1 MTLAGGRARGIRHV
15 APRRTVTGRL
25 RAHDRTRYTAA
36 MRAFASAA
44 ALLASIVL
52 HPQASAETD
61 RLQQAI
67 TYVFTGSIDPQDTVE
82 IADRKLCVVVVSE
95 PDRNRLARYYLSR
108 FKPER
113 FRFEKRYVGRTPTYQ
128 LYVEGDDDVV
138 EFLNA
143 ERAVLHGHRTARF
156 PLPGDIDQTQRAL
169 QLIAE
174 ECKPEK
180 PKPLF

>member
-1 MTLAGGRARGIRHV
+1 VAGDEGGIHRV
-15 APRRTVTGRL
+15 AARRTSNGWL
-25 RAHDRTRYTAA
+25 RVHDRTRYTAA

-44 ALLASIVL
+44 TLLASIAL
-52 HPQASAETD
+52 HPHAFAESD

-67 TYVFTGSIDPQDTVE
+67 TYVFTGSIDPQDTVA

-95 PDRNRLARYYLSR
+95 PERNRSARYYLSR
-108 FKPER
+108 FKPDS

-128 LYVEGDDDVV
+128 LYVEGDENVV
-138 EFLNA
+138 EFLNP
-143 ERAVLHGHRTARF
+143 EMAVMHGHRTARF

-169 QLIAE
+169 RLIAD